1 MRRSLSYAHAV
12 RASVLDDVRL
22 EDPARAAPPLAVE
35 SARAVQTVHRGP
47 GHRERVMG
55 VVVGEQALAA
65 QAHGPV
71 RPSSHESMRSS

>member
-1 MRRSLSYAHAV
+1 
-12 RASVLDDVRL
+12 
-22 EDPARAAPPLAVE
+22 
-35 SARAVQTVHRGP
+35 
-47 GHRERVMG
+47 VMG